1 MSEKKTFMQVK
12 PGDTIYKVCIYDYKT
27 RIIKKKVKYVERRYQ
42 SVQNKDNATLTIHCE
57 CKDSEYY
64 QNMFPR
70 VANDTSLHLA
80 AYSPNTYLCT
90 DMENAKIAC
99 RRLANEIVSKTDKQ
113 ISKLCQRVSK
123 WRAHQEELYNGNYI
137 IK

>member
-12 PGDTIYKVCIYDYKT
+12 PGDTVYKVCPYCGKT
-27 RIIKKKVKYVERRYQ
+27 RIIKKKVK
-42 SVQNKDNATLTIHCE
+42 SVQNKNNATLTIHCE

-64 QNMFPR
+64 QNMFPS

-80 AYSPNTYLCT
+80 VYTPNTYLCT
-90 DMENAKIAC
+90 NIEDAKIAC
-99 RRLANEIVSKTDKQ
+99 NRLATEIVSNTEKQ
-113 ISKLCQRVSK
+113 ISKLSNRLNK
-123 WRAHQEELYNGNYI
+123 WRLHQEELYNGNYV

>member
-27 RIIKKKVKYVERRYQ
+27 RIIKKKVK
-42 SVQNKDNATLTIHCE
+42 SVQNKYNATLTIYCE

-64 QNMFPR
+64 QNMFPG
-70 VANDTSLHLA
+70 VENGTSLHLA
-80 AYSPNTYLCT
+80 VYSPNTYLCT

-99 RRLANEIVSKTDKQ
+99 HRLANAIVSKTDKQ

-123 WRAHQEELYNGNYI
+123 WRVHQEELYNGNYI